1 MRCWNLWSKYTS
13 RSLFMKPN
21 IPYKKKRKECA
32 ATLPNIRW
40 LNGISSFLANPK
52 CDGKTRD
59 FLLYISEPLK
69 KEQAGIRLRNMS
81 VHRKLAYFERGG
93 TGTIVPNLFLHF
105 KFHSQH
111 MLLLQIVLFMNTLLF
126 LWGNIYHAGRCQ
138 SDWYATRIN
147 KELLSQSTP

>member
-59 FLLYISEPLK
+59 FLFVTCISQSHWKRSRLVFDSVICPSIESSYILNGE
-69 KEQAGIRLRNMS
+69 
-81 VHRKLAYFERGG
+81 ER
-93 TGTIVPNLFLHF
+93 
-105 KFHSQH
+105 
-111 MLLLQIVLFMNTLLF
+111 
-126 LWGNIYHAGRCQ
+126 AR
-138 SDWYATRIN
+138 
-147 KELLSQSTP
+147 LSQIYSYILSFIPNTCCYFKLFCLWTPFYFFGGIYTMLEDANRIDTQHE